1 MTIKMY
7 QNEIESGNSM
17 KQFFN
22 YIIENFQGITGFY
35 LVLTSISHMI
45 SDEMSVGT
53 GLFLMVIGIVNIVL
67 HTKKK
72 WDEI

>member
-1 MTIKMY
+1 
-7 QNEIESGNSM
+7 M

-35 LVLTSISHMI
+35 LVLTAIRHMI
-45 SDEMSVGT
+45 ANEMSVGT
-53 GLFLMVIGIVNIVL
+53 GILLMVIGIVNISL

-72 WDEI
+72 